1 MMIDVYNTKA
11 LIKMKRYFFLVTF
24 YFLIS
29 SAEAQT
35 QFFSTVKIEF
45 EKTVATQAMY
55 KEIEPEWFERIKD
68 QLPKTS
74 ITYFDFIADS
84 THSVYKPGR
93 PIQTNTRTWFQPMAN
108 KNTVYTD
115 YQKNTSI
122 SQKPIYE
129 ETFLVEDSLL
139 KIKWKITADTRNIA
153 GFECRK
159 AVGIL
164 FDTVAVFAFYTD
176 ELMIS
181 GGPEGINGLPGMI
194 LGMGIPRLHATWFA
208 TKVQVVDV
216 PTSQIQPS
224 TKGKKTSRKTM
235 LEAIYKVMK
244 DWDTYGK
251 KMLLATQI

>member
-1 MMIDVYNTKA
+1 
-11 LIKMKRYFFLVTF
+11 MKKYFLFSAF
-24 YFLIS
+24 YFLLLS
-29 SAEAQT
+29 TKGQT

-55 KEIEPEWFERIKD
+55 KEIEPDWFERIKD

-93 PIQTNTRTWFQPMAN
+93 QVQTNTRTWFQPMAN

-139 KIKWKITADTRNIA
+139 KIKWKITADIRNIA

-181 GGPEGINGLPGMI
+181 GGPEGIHGLPGMI

-216 PTSQIQPS
+216 PTSQIQPG
-224 TKGKKTSRKTM
+224 TKGKKTNRKTM

-244 DWDTYGK
+244 DWDSYGK

>member
-1 MMIDVYNTKA
+1 
-11 LIKMKRYFFLVTF
+11 MKKYFLFFTLCFFLF
-24 YFLIS
+24 S
-29 SAEAQT
+29 GKAQT
-35 QFFSTVKIEF
+35 QFYSSVKIEF
-45 EKTVATQAMY
+45 EKTVATQALY
-55 KEIEPEWFERIKD
+55 KEIEPDWYEQIKD

-74 ITYFDFIADS
+74 IAYFDFISDS

-93 PIQTNTRTWFQPMAN
+93 EVATNTRSWFQPMAN

-115 YQKNTSI
+115 YQKNMSI

-139 KIKWKITADTRNIA
+139 NIKWKITADTRNIA

-181 GGPEGINGLPGMI
+181 GGPEGIHGLPGMI

-216 PTSQIQPS
+216 PVTQIQPEK
-224 TKGKKTSRKTM
+224 KGKKNKPQNN
-235 LEAIYKVMK
+235 A
-244 DWDTYGK
+244 
-251 KMLLATQI
+251 

>member
-1 MMIDVYNTKA
+1 
-11 LIKMKRYFFLVTF
+11 
-24 YFLIS
+24 
-29 SAEAQT
+29 
-35 QFFSTVKIEF
+35 
-45 EKTVATQAMY
+45 
-55 KEIEPEWFERIKD
+55 
-68 QLPKTS
+68 
-74 ITYFDFIADS
+74 
-84 THSVYKPGR
+84 
-93 PIQTNTRTWFQPMAN
+93 MAN

-139 KIKWKITADTRNIA
+139 NIKWKITPDTRIIA

-181 GGPEGINGLPGMI
+181 GGPEGIHGLPGMI

-208 TKVQVVDV
+208 TKVQVVNV
-216 PTSQIQPS
+216 PTSQILPAA
-224 TKGKKTSRKTM
+224 KGKKTNRKTM
-235 LEAIYKVMK
+235 LEAINKALK
-244 DWDTYGK
+244 DWDAYGR
-251 KMLLATQI
+251 KMVLATQI

>member
-1 MMIDVYNTKA
+1 
-11 LIKMKRYFFLVTF
+11 MKK
-24 YFLIS
+24 YFLLSGFCIFLLF
-29 SAEAQT
+29 AKAQT

-45 EKTVATQAMY
+45 EKTVTLQALY
-55 KEIEPEWFERIKD
+55 KEIANGDNWYENIKD
-68 QLPKTS
+68 QIPKTS
-74 ITYFDFIADS
+74 LTYFDFIADS
-84 THSVYKPGR
+84 AHSVYKPGR
-93 PIQTNTRTWFQPMAN
+93 ETGANTRTWFQPMAN

-139 KIKWKITADTRNIA
+139 NIKWKITPDTRIIA

-181 GGPEGINGLPGMI
+181 GGPEGIHGLPGMI

-208 TKVQVVDV
+208 TKVQVVNV
-216 PTSQIQPS
+216 PTSQILPAA
-224 TKGKKTSRKTM
+224 KGKKTNRKTM
-235 LEAIYKVMK
+235 LEAINKALK
-244 DWDTYGK
+244 DWDAYGR
-251 KMLLATQI
+251 KMVLATQI

>member
-1 MMIDVYNTKA
+1 
-11 LIKMKRYFFLVTF
+11 MKK
-24 YFLIS
+24 YFLF
-29 SAEAQT
+29 SAFCFLLSFTKAQT
-35 QFFSTVKIEF
+35 QFFSTLKIEF
-45 EKTVATQAMY
+45 EKTVAMQALF
-55 KEIEPEWFERIKD
+55 KEIAEGEGSNWYENVKD
-68 QLPKTS
+68 QIPKTS
-74 ITYFDFIADS
+74 ISYFDFIADS

-93 PIQTNTRTWFQPMAN
+93 EVTSNTRTWFRPMAN
-108 KNTVYTD
+108 ENTVYTD

-139 KIKWKITADTRNIA
+139 NIKWKITPDTRNIA

-181 GGPEGINGLPGMI
+181 GGPEGIQGLPGMI
-194 LGMGIPRLHATWFA
+194 LGLGIPRLHTTWFA

-216 PTSQIQPS
+216 PTSKILPEK
-224 TKGKKTSRKTM
+224 KGKKTNRKTM
-235 LEAIYKVMK
+235 LEAVYRAMK
-244 DWDTYGK
+244 DWDSYGK

>member
-1 MMIDVYNTKA
+1 
-11 LIKMKRYFFLVTF
+11 MKK
-24 YFLIS
+24 YFLLL
-29 SAEAQT
+29 AFCFLLWFAKAQT

-45 EKTVATQAMY
+45 EKTVTLQALY
-55 KEIEPEWFERIKD
+55 KEIANGDSWYENMKD
-68 QLPKTS
+68 QIPKTS
-74 ITYFDFIADS
+74 LTYFDFIADS

-93 PIQTNTRTWFQPMAN
+93 EVATNTRGWFLPIAN
-108 KNTVYTD
+108 KNIVYTD
-115 YQKNTSI
+115 FQKNTSI

-139 KIKWKITADTRNIA
+139 NIKWKITPDTRNIA

-181 GGPEGINGLPGMI
+181 GGPEGIHGLPGMI

-208 TKVQVVDV
+208 TKVQVVNV
-216 PTSQIQPS
+216 PTSQIQPAA
-224 TKGKKTSRKTM
+224 KGKKTNRKTM
-235 LEAIYKVMK
+235 LEAINKALK
-244 DWDTYGK
+244 DWDAYGR
-251 KMLLATQI
+251 KMVLATQI

>member
-1 MMIDVYNTKA
+1 
-11 LIKMKRYFFLVTF
+11 MKNIL
-24 YFLIS
+24 FLIFCF
-29 SAEAQT
+29 AMTITNAQT

-45 EKTVATQAMY
+45 EKTVTTRALY
-55 KEIEPEWFERIKD
+55 KELFPEWFEEWKD
-68 QLPKTS
+68 HIPQTTLS
-74 ITYFDFIADS
+74 YFDFISDS
-84 THSVYKPGR
+84 VHSIYKPGR
-93 PIQTNTRTWFQPMAN
+93 DVTASPGMFDFFTLAN

-139 KIKWKITADTRNIA
+139 NIKWKITPDTRNIA

-159 AVGIL
+159 AIGIL

-176 ELMIS
+176 ELMVS
-181 GGPEGINGLPGMI
+181 GGPEGIHGLPGMI

-216 PTSQIQPS
+216 PTAKIQPEK
-224 TKGKKTSRKTM
+224 KGKKLNRKDM
-235 LEAIYKVMK
+235 LESLDKVLK
-244 DWDTYGK
+244 NWEDWKTFGK
-251 KMLLATQI
+251 KLVLATQI

>member
-1 MMIDVYNTKA
+1 
-11 LIKMKRYFFLVTF
+11 MKRYFLLLTF
-24 YFLIS
+24 YFLVS
-29 SAEAQT
+29 NARAQT

-55 KEIEPEWFERIKD
+55 KEIEPDWYERIKD

-74 ITYFDFIADS
+74 ISYFDFIADS
-84 THSVYKPGR
+84 TRSVYKPGR
-93 PIQTNTRTWFQPMAN
+93 EVATNTRSWFQPMAN
-108 KNTVYTD
+108 KNIVYTD
-115 YQKNTSI
+115 FTKNTSI

-181 GGPEGINGLPGMI
+181 GGPEGITGLPGMI

-216 PTSQIQPS
+216 PTSQIQPAI
-224 TKGKKTSRKTM
+224 KGKKTDRKTM

-244 DWDTYGK
+244 DWDTYGR